1 VLRILALI
9 ALLFTSLVSDATAAP
24 VVTVKAKTVLE
35 VEGVFPAPDGGV
47 RLKGRLKDKDLGV
60 GIPRQTVRINLTIDG
75 QRQRFTA
82 RTDEHGHFT
91 LDLPGVEQQRFNVAM
106 EFSGAKTYAA
116 ARPPAQ
122 DLDISKKTPVLRI
135 SAPAELESTA
145 RRIPIELR
153 TTVEGQPTS
162 LQLQLKA
169 GRGTTAVRTDGVG
182 KAKIEVSTESLGGPG
197 IVTIRARF
205 LGDTRLNPA
214 AAQVDTLVVS
224 KVELSLQAT
233 GRSVRA
239 DDDLVLGGQIV
250 AASGGIQGAT
260 INLEVM
266 GRHEKSALSN
276 AEGRFSFRL
285 TAKDYPPGELD
296 LIARFSPD
304 VIWRREA
311 SSNAV
316 KIMILPPKPIPV
328 RLYVIPAVIT
338 AVIMLALVMIR
349 FGPAI
354 KVRLATEP
362 DDPST
367 SDTKPTEE
375 VVASGARFSRTGLR
389 GLIKQA
395 SDIHGVIWD
404 PVDKHPIVGATIR
417 IQGPGDSL
425 LELQSNGGG
434 RFEVPGL
441 SPGVH
446 KVGVKMHGYVSE
458 RFTIQIPHRGNLH
471 GLRVD
476 LVQVRVRVLEIYRA
490 VALPL
495 LPDRD
500 VWGCWSP
507 RRLCRHVGSVAGQR
521 QWYLERLTD
530 LLEEVY
536 WSPVLPDEQMV
547 DHARELRS
555 SL

>member
-1 VLRILALI
+1 MRIPALI
-9 ALLFTSLVSDATAAP
+9 ALFITCLITTSAAAP
-24 VVTVKAKTVLE
+24 VVTVRAKTVLE
-35 VEGVFPAPDGGV
+35 VEGMFPAADGGV
-47 RLKGRLKDKDLGV
+47 RLVGRLKDKDLGV
-60 GIPRQTVRINLTIDG
+60 GIPRQMVRINLTIDG
-75 QRQRFTA
+75 QQQRFTA
-82 RTDEHGHFT
+82 RTDERGRFT
-91 LDLPGVEQQRFNVAM
+91 LDLPGVEQQRFNVSM

-122 DLDISKKTPVLRI
+122 ELDISKKTPVLQI
-135 SAPAELESTA
+135 SAPSELESTT

-153 TTVEGQPTS
+153 TTVEGQPAS
-162 LQLQLKA
+162 LQLQLRT
-169 GRGTTAVRTDGVG
+169 GRRSMAVRTNGVG
-182 KAKIEVSTESLGGPG
+182 KAKIEVPTESLGGPG
-197 IVTIRARF
+197 IVTLRARF
-205 LGDTRLNPA
+205 LGDTRLNPTT
-214 AAQVDTLVVS
+214 AQVDTLVVS
-224 KVELSLQAT
+224 KVELSLSAT
-233 GRSVRA
+233 RQSVRA
-239 DDDLVLGGQIV
+239 DDDLELTGQIS
-250 AASGGIQGAT
+250 AAGGGIQSVT

-266 GRHEKSALSN
+266 GRHEMSSLSGVD
-276 AEGRFSFRL
+276 GRFSFRL

-311 SSNAV
+311 SSNDV
-316 KIMILPPKPIPV
+316 KITILPPTPIPV

-362 DDPST
+362 DGQT
-367 SDTKPTEE
+367 VSDTKATEE
-375 VVASGARFSRTGLR
+375 VVRSGARFSRTGLR

-404 PVDKHPIVGATIR
+404 PVDKRPVVGAMIQIR
-417 IQGPGDSL
+417 GAGGAL
-425 LELQSNGGG
+425 LELRSGGGG
-434 RFEVPGL
+434 RFKVPGL
-441 SPGVH
+441 SSGVH
-446 KVGVKMHGYVSE
+446 QVRVGMHGYVSE
-458 RFTIQIPHRGNLH
+458 RFTVQIPHRGNLH

-495 LPDRD
+495 LPERD
-500 VWGCWSP
+500 AWACWTP

-536 WSPVLPDEQMV
+536 WSPVLADEQLV